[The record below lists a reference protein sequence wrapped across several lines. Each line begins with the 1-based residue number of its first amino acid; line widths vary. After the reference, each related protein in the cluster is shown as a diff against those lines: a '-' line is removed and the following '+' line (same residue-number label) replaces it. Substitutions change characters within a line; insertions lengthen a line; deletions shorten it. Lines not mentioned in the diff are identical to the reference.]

1 MRATGLELG
10 NACQQWQL
18 TPTLRHPPPGETR
31 ITRRLLGRLPTAVL
45 AKIEPEVTNLADSQ
59 FPGGERARRG
69 GTVSLE
75 SANHPGY
82 HLHRKNN
89 DVWVEKD
96 EGTAAFGND
105 AGFYRRAGLADAA
118 SGVSFESYGGAGR
131 HLRHYGYLLCTQPA
145 DTTLARTDATF
156 YAE

>member
-1 MRATGLELG
+1 VASGLAG
-10 NACQQWQL
+10 
-18 TPTLRHPPPGETR
+18 
-31 ITRRLLGRLPTAVL
+31 
-45 AKIEPEVTNLADSQ
+45 
-59 FPGGERARRG
+59 G

-82 HLHRKNN
+82 HLHRKDNE
-89 DVWVEKD
+89 VWVEKG

-105 AGFYRRAGLADAA
+105 AGFCRRAGLADAA

-131 HLRHYGYLLCTQPA
+131 YLRHYGYLLCTRPA
-145 DTTLARTDATF
+145 DTTLARADATL